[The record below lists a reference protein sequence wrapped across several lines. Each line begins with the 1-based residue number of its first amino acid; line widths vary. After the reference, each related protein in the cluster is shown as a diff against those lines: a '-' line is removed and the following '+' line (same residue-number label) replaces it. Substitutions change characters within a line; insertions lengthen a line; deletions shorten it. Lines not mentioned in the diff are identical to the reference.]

1 MTEWRMASQPAGRPT
16 PTCRGERICRA
27 SRRTALAAHLE
38 VNLRSTSP
46 TANGRRPPPFFRQGR
61 REAPH
66 RCWMTAC
73 GDVLSE
79 VAANPSQIG
88 PWCKLFMLP
97 KCVLVTPPRPFARS
111 RHRSNGTRARCAVED
126 GQYRKALQSLTS
138 MGLALPSS
146 DVFNDM
152 KARYPCVDPST
163 IPAAPLSLS
172 LS

>member
-1 MTEWRMASQPAGRPT
+1 MLGFSWTIMTEWRMASQPAGRPT

-97 KCVLVTPPRPFARS
+97 KCVLVTPPVHLPGLVTAAMVLAPVVLWKTVSTGRPFS
-111 RHRSNGTRARCAVED
+111 P
-126 GQYRKALQSLTS
+126 SLPW
-138 MGLALPSS
+138 GLPSHPPM
-146 DVFNDM
+146 F
-152 KARYPCVDPST
+152 ST
-163 IPAAPLSLS
+163 I
-172 LS
+172 